1 MLGSLLSWGF
11 PERPLTVPSSDS
23 NRPSPLEGAAQALSE
38 RLRSAGADSFK
49 VTEEQCAALA
59 AALGRP
65 LPPWLSGML
74 QTYPLS
80 GAELSWQA
88 VPPDDDFDGRSSV
101 ILASPDTMA
110 RESTEL
116 TPGCEILALGFVCI
130 AADGDGTG
138 DPYFIALSE
147 DDPPVY
153 RVHHEDDPADHTIGT
168 HTATLVADHLSGFL
182 NMLTPAT

>member
-1 MLGSLLSWGF
+1 M
-11 PERPLTVPSSDS
+11 TSSDI
-23 NRPSPLEGAAQALSE
+23 NPPSPLDAAAHALSE
-38 RLRSAGADSFK
+38 RLGIAGANSFK
-49 VTEEQCAALA
+49 ATEEQCAALA

-65 LPPWLSGML
+65 LPRWLSRML

-88 VPPDDDFDGRSSV
+88 VPPDDDFDGRSHV
-101 ILASPDTMA
+101 ILAGPDMMA

-116 TPGCEILALGFVCI
+116 TPGCEILSIGFVCI

-138 DPYFIALSE
+138 DPYFISFAE

-153 RVHHEDDPADHTIGT
+153 RVHHEDDPADHRLGT
-168 HTATLVADHLSGFL
+168 HTATLVADHLSDFL
-182 NMLTPAT
+182 NMLTPGR